1 MTIDDPAAWLATV
14 SDEPFA
20 YLTTTGRVTGRPH
33 EIEIWFA
40 VDGATAYF
48 LAGGR
53 DRADWV
59 RNLLRE
65 PRVTLRIA
73 DRTATGH
80 ARIVDADSDED
91 ARARHLVWSAYT
103 TPDRDLV
110 GWRDTA
116 LPIAVDVGRG
126 TRDGR

>member
-1 MTIDDPAAWLATV
+1 MSIADPAAWLTAV

-40 VDGATAYF
+40 ADGATAYF

-53 DRADWV
+53 ENADWV
-59 RNLLRE
+59 RNLRRD
-65 PRVTLRIA
+65 PRVRLRIA

-91 ARARHLVWSAYT
+91 AVARHLVWSAYT
-103 TPDRDLV
+103 SAERDLV
-110 GWRDTA
+110 SWRDSA
-116 LPIAVDVGRG
+116 LPVAVDIETAG
-126 TRDGR
+126 